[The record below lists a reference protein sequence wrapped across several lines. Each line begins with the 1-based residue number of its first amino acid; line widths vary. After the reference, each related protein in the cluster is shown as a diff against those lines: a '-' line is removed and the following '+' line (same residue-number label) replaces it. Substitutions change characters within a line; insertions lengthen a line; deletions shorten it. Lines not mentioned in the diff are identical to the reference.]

1 VATTL
6 LSGVFENIKNDFCVE
21 LLPISIM
28 VEISLT
34 TKETEIIRLIAE
46 GKTTPS
52 IAAALGLAPETVKWY
67 RKRILDKL
75 QASTSAEVVRKAID
89 LKLI

>member
-1 VATTL
+1 MGDIT
-6 LSGVFENIKNDFCVE
+6 
-21 LLPISIM
+21 
-28 VEISLT
+28 LT

-46 GKTTPS
+46 GKTTPV
-52 IAAALGLAPETVKWY
+52 IAASLGLASETVKWY
-67 RKRILDKL
+67 RKRILDKF

>member
-1 VATTL
+1 MGDIT
-6 LSGVFENIKNDFCVE
+6 
-21 LLPISIM
+21 
-28 VEISLT
+28 LT

-52 IAAALGLAPETVKWY
+52 IAATLGLASETVKWY
-67 RKRILDKL
+67 RKRILEKF